1 VMDFSIA
8 SAEPRALPSNILS

>member
-1 VMDFSIA
+1 MDFSIA